1 MYLGLY
7 DLIMTYVYGGVTS
20 VTPDMEL
27 VATLVATFGCLFFV
41 ALPFLLLW
49 KVVKIFA

>member
-1 MYLGLY
+1 MYQGFY
-7 DLIMTYVYGGVTS
+7 DLIMAHVYGGVPAVTS
-20 VTPDMEL
+20 DMEL
-27 VATLVATFGCLFFV
+27 VATFIATFGSLFLV

>member
-7 DLIMTYVYGGVTS
+7 DLIMTHVYGGVS
-20 VTPDMEL
+20 AITPDMEL
-27 VATLVATFGCLFFV
+27 VATLIATFGSIFFV

>member
-1 MYLGLY
+1 MYQGLY
-7 DLIMTYVYGGVTS
+7 DLIMTYVYGGVAS
-20 VTPDMEL
+20 ITPDMEL

-49 KVVKIFA
+49 KVVKVFA